1 MKFGGEAHYPHAM
14 KFVVIIPDGG
24 ADLPLE
30 QLRGKTPFEAAEMPH
45 TRGLAHGGKVGCAW
59 TTPEGFE
66 AGSDVC
72 SMSLLGYDP
81 ARYHTGRAPLEAA
94 ALGLTLGMSDWVF
107 RLNFVT
113 TGLGEGRDNEAAG
126 SAGKMLDHSAGAIS
140 DEEARELLGD
150 LVVHWRERVPELVQ
164 DIELHPGVS
173 YRNIMVDH
181 SGTDYLD
188 LVTTPPHAI
197 PGELWEQHLPKS
209 ALAMS
214 TAEVGRCAGVEKL
227 RGLMEL
233 SAAYLP
239 GHRVNIARRAA
250 GKRMATMAWLWG
262 QGTKPSVPSFQER
275 FGLRGAMITSVD
287 LLRGIASYI
296 GWERIEVP
304 GLTSYHDTD
313 YAAQG
318 QATIDALSHYDVV
331 CCHIEAPDEASHQG
345 DWKTKV
351 ASLEAIDREIVGPV
365 HAALA
370 KRFGDPE
377 QDGSSMGASKSVGKS
392 VGKGA
397 SKGWRLLIM
406 PDHYTLCSTRK
417 HDATPVP
424 FLIAGAW
431 MRSVVR
437 RDFTESSAH
446 DSDLKIEDGHEL
458 MEYFLRGNRAD
469 VPAR

>member
-1 MKFGGEAHYPHAM
+1 MWRATQSDCYAPRM

-30 QLRGKTPFEAAEMPH
+30 QLGGKTPFEVAEMPH
-45 TRGLAHGGKVGCAW
+45 TRALARSGRVGCAW

-94 ALGLTLGMSDWVF
+94 ALGLRLSTTDWIF

-113 TGLGEGRDNEAAG
+113 TGLGEGRDNEPASA
-126 SAGKMLDHSAGAIS
+126 AGKMLDHSAGAIT
-140 DEEARELLGD
+140 DGEARELLRD
-150 LVVHWRERVPELVQ
+150 LVAHWHERAQELVQ
-164 DIELHPGVS
+164 GIDLHPGVS

-181 SGTDYLD
+181 SGIDYRD
-188 LVTTPPHAI
+188 LLTTPPHAI
-197 PGELWEQHLPKS
+197 PGEAWRSHLPRS
-209 ALAMS
+209 AITGESNAAS
-214 TAEVGRCAGVEKL
+214 DKL
-227 RGLMEL
+227 RTLMEL
-233 SAAYLP
+233 SAAILP
-239 GHRVNIARRAA
+239 LHRVNVARKAA

-275 FGLRGAMITSVD
+275 YGLRGAMITSVD
-287 LLRGIASYI
+287 LLRGIAAYI

-318 QATIDALSHYDVV
+318 RATIDALSHYDVV
-331 CCHIEAPDEASHQG
+331 CCHVEAPDEASHQG
-345 DWKTKV
+345 DWQTKV

-365 HAALA
+365 HAELA

-377 QDGSSMGASKSVGKS
+377 KEPGK
-392 VGKGA
+392 
-397 SKGWRLLIM
+397 KGWRVLIM
-406 PDHYTLCSTRK
+406 PDHFTLCSTKK

-431 MRSVVR
+431 MRSLVQ
-437 RDFTESSAH
+437 RDFTELAAH
-446 DSDLKIEDGHEL
+446 ESDLKIEDGHEL